1 VTRLEELV
9 VGRWRLGAAALV
21 AAALTA
27 TIGAAPQQPQRAA
40 GTVHSNVRAVLVDV
54 VVHDKKGEPVRDLT
68 ESDFQ
73 ITEDGVP
80 QKIASFTP
88 VMEGTPRPRTAP
100 SAPTLPSTATVGSA
114 APVEAGPI
122 VTALLFDRLGPES
135 RRLAVQAAQDYVGS
149 KSQASSYV
157 GIFGID
163 MSLASYVPFTRDIRL
178 LKAGLDKMA
187 QRGTAT
193 SNSQDAIE
201 KATALEQAADAAAA
215 ASAPARAMRCS
226 RRCRPT

>member
-157 GIFGID
+157 GIFGIETAWSRGHEGD
-163 MSLASYVPFTRDIRL
+163 HRIAIVVECECRGRTILGRL
-178 LKAGLDKMA
+178 RTFRRGRGIENAGLPLVRR
-187 QRGTAT
+187 QFR
-193 SNSQDAIE
+193 
-201 KATALEQAADAAAA
+201 QAA
-215 ASAPARAMRCS
+215 
-226 RRCRPT
+226 